1 MKQRSLRALLCTLC
15 FALTTTQALA
25 EDPAAP
31 NLQPAAPVE
40 VPQVPAPPD
49 VAATSYILLDF
60 QTEKVLAERGSDE
73 RRPPAS
79 LTKIMTSY
87 LAAREIEEGRIK
99 LTDDV
104 PISVHAWKAEG
115 SRMFIQEGRTVK
127 LEDLLKGVIIQ
138 SGNDSSIAVAEYIG
152 GSEDAFANMMNQE
165 AAELGL
171 RMTHYTNATGLP
183 DPEHYTTA
191 RDLAMLARALIRDYP
206 EHYRLYAQQSFTFN
220 GIEQANRN
228 RLLWRDRTVDGV
240 KTGHTQEAG
249 FCLVASAL
257 RDGQRLISVVT
268 GTASDEARM
277 VESQKLLQY
286 GFRYFET
293 DKLYD
298 KGVGLTTAAVWYG
311 KDDEV
316 SLGLAAPV
324 HVTIPRGGYG
334 ALRSEMDVA
343 RVVRAPFETGAE
355 FGELRV
361 LLGNE
366 VVYRGA
372 LIALAPVEEAGFFR
386 RLWHAIYLF
395 FWGLVN

>member
-1 MKQRSLRALLCTLC
+1 MKRRMLRAALCALC
-15 FALTTTQALA
+15 LCSPAIGLA
-25 EDPAAP
+25 EGATAPQAAP
-31 NLQPAAPVE
+31 AVPAI
-40 VPQVPAPPD
+40 QVPAPPE
-49 VAATSYILLDF
+49 VEATSYILLDA
-60 QTEKVLAERGSDE
+60 QTDKILAERASDE
-73 RRPPAS
+73 RKPPAS

-87 LAAREIEEGRIK
+87 IAAKEIESGRIH
-99 LTDDV
+99 LADEV

-152 GSEDAFANMMNQE
+152 GTEDGFANMMNQE
-165 AAELGL
+165 AAELGM
-171 RMTHYTNATGLP
+171 RMTHYKNATGLP

-191 RDLAMLARALIRDYP
+191 RDLATLARALIHNFP
-206 EHYRLYAQQSFTFN
+206 EHYKLYAHQSFTFN
-220 GIEQANRN
+220 GIEQTNRN

-249 FCLVASAL
+249 YCLVASAL

-268 GTASDEARM
+268 GTASEEARM
-277 VESQKLLQY
+277 RESQKLLQY

-298 KGVGLTTAAVWYG
+298 KSVPLSETAVWYG
-311 KDDEV
+311 KDDQAK
-316 SLGLAAPV
+316 LGVVAPV
-324 HVTIPRGGYG
+324 YVTIPRGRYPE
-334 ALRSEMDVA
+334 LKSEMDIA
-343 RVVRAPFETGAE
+343 RVVRAPFDVGAE

-361 LLGNE
+361 LLGND
-366 VVYRGA
+366 VVYRGPLVTLGA
-372 LIALAPVEEAGFFR
+372 VEEGGFFT

-395 FWGLVN
+395 FWGLFN

>member
-1 MKQRSLRALLCTLC
+1 MKRPMLRAALCALC
-15 FALTTTQALA
+15 LCSSASALA
-25 EDPAAP
+25 EEAAAP
-31 NLQPAAPVE
+31 QAATPPAI
-40 VPQVPAPPD
+40 QVPAPPD
-49 VAATSYILLDF
+49 VEATSYILLDA
-60 QTEKVLAERGSDE
+60 QTDKILAERASDE
-73 RRPPAS
+73 RKPPAS

-87 LAAREIEEGRIK
+87 IAAKEIAEGRIK
-99 LTDDV
+99 LDDEV

-152 GSEDAFANMMNQE
+152 GSEDAFANMMNQQ
-165 AAELGL
+165 ASELGM
-171 RMTHYTNATGLP
+171 RMTHYKNATGLP

-191 RDLAMLARALIRDYP
+191 RDLATLARALITNFP
-206 EHYRLYAQQSFTFN
+206 EHYQLYAHQSFTFN
-220 GIEQANRN
+220 GIEQSNRN

-298 KGVGLTTAAVWYG
+298 KGVALTTAPVWYG

-316 SLGLAAPV
+316 SLGLSAPV
-324 HVTIPRGGYG
+324 YV
-334 ALRSEMDVA
+334 S
-343 RVVRAPFETGAE
+343 
-355 FGELRV
+355 
-361 LLGNE
+361 
-366 VVYRGA
+366 
-372 LIALAPVEEAGFFR
+372 
-386 RLWHAIYLF
+386 
-395 FWGLVN
+395 